1 MHSLI
6 LIDTSAVHIILKRLR
21 QRQSSPKIWNLALR
35 PSEPSKLFQRLRA
48 HFLDHGLPYIV
59 WHTGRRALVLVHLHP
74 LACEYVHLLRAPLAK
89 FDVRV
94 APVGCLQG
102 RLAEEA
108 GIQEVSRRQKLSR
121 RKVTPHILRH
131 SHVVKALMAGVPVP
145 MIQIAGWGTRG
156 SLRRRSMPPWRWPLV
171 KEAYDLHGFG
181 PVSAGI

>member
-6 LIDTSAVHIILKRLR
+6 LIYTSAVHIILKRLR

-74 LACEYVHLLRAPLAK
+74 LACEYVQLLRAPLAV

-94 APVGCLQG
+94 APQLAAFRAALVSQGTLQSG
-102 RLAEEA
+102 LSADL
-108 GIQEVSRRQKLSR
+108 QKVYL
-121 RKVTPHILRH
+121 LE
-131 SHVVKALMAGVPVP
+131 L
-145 MIQIAGWGTRG
+145 
-156 SLRRRSMPPWRWPLV
+156 
-171 KEAYDLHGFG
+171 
-181 PVSAGI
+181 